1 MDADVIIISYS
12 VCSPDSLDN
21 VLERW
26 LPEVRHFC
34 PRRPIILAGNK
45 TDLRPSAGDDVKMT
59 SPGDDVK
66 VTTGNPRP
74 AYVSRVRGE
83 KVAEEIGA
91 LRLIECSAKT
101 GHGVRE
107 VFLAAASAA
116 VSVQR
121 HRRRHKRDNCAVL

>member
-1 MDADVIIISYS
+1 MDADVVIICYS
-12 VCSPDSLDN
+12 VCNPDSLDN

-45 TDLRPSAGDDVKMT
+45 TDLRPSVGDDVT
-59 SPGDDVK
+59 
-66 VTTGNPRP
+66 VTTGNSRRP

-101 GHGVRE
+101 GHGVHE

-116 VSVQR
+116 VNVQR
-121 HRRRHKRDNCAVL
+121 HRRRHKHDSCTAL